1 MQRAASWAA
10 LALLGAAVCAAQP
23 RGRILGGK
31 VVQPH
36 ALPYMA
42 SVQVNGTHV
51 CGGALVAEE
60 WVLSA
65 AHCLEDADGEPLQVL
80 LGAHSL
86 SQPEPS
92 KRLYSVRRV
101 VPHPDSHANTTEHD
115 LLLLQLAEKALLG
128 PAVRTLPWQRQD
140 RDVAPGTLCDVAG
153 WGVDSHAGRRP
164 DLLKHVQLPVLNRT
178 VCNLRVHHD
187 GAVSER
193 MMCAESQRRKDSC
206 RGDSGGPLVCG
217 GVVEA
222 VVTAGSRV
230 CGNPKKPGIY
240 TRVASYAGWI
250 DSVLNATAG
259 LEAVTTGAV
268 PAEQ

>member
-1 MQRAASWAA
+1 MGRARAGREGPSGVPGVA
-10 LALLGAAVCAAQP
+10 LAPTGPPP
-23 RGRILGGK
+23 R
-31 VVQPH
+31 
-36 ALPYMA
+36 
-42 SVQVNGTHV
+42 SVPR
-51 CGGALVAEE
+51 
-60 WVLSA
+60 
-65 AHCLEDADGEPLQVL
+65 DGEPLQVL

-92 KRLYSVRRV
+92 KRLYSVRRA

-115 LLLLQLAEKALLG
+115 LLLLQVRRPASPAPCPTRRRLRGRSALTSSLPAPQLAEKALLG

-140 RDVAPGTLCDVAG
+140 RDVAPDTLCDVAG

-206 RGDSGGPLVCG
+206 RVRGAGSPAGFG
-217 GVVEA
+217 GVRAAGPPEA
-222 VVTAGSRV
+222 GAG
-230 CGNPKKPGIY
+230 
-240 TRVASYAGWI
+240 
-250 DSVLNATAG
+250 
-259 LEAVTTGAV
+259 
-268 PAEQ
+268 